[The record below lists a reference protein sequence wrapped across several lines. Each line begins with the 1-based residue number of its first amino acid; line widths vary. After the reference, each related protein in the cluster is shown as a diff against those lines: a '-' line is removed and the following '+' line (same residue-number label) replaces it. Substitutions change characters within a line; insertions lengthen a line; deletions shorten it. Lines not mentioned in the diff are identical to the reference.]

1 MTTMTIDTLELYRR
15 ATDEFA
21 ARIRLV
27 GARWEAS
34 TPCTDWDV
42 RELVRHVVEEE
53 LWAPPLFAGRTIT
66 DVGDSLSGDALGED
80 PVHAFEEASAA
91 AVQAVR
97 APGAMERTVHLSFG
111 DFPGSEYAMQLAA
124 DHLIHAWDLAR
135 GIDADPTLDP
145 ESVAAVRAW
154 FTDREDAYRSGGAIG
169 PRVSLPDGASRQD
182 ELLAMFGRTP

>member
-1 MTTMTIDTLELYRR
+1 MTTMTIDTVELYRR

-27 GARWEAS
+27 GGRWTAA

-53 LWAPPLFAGRTIT
+53 LWAPPLFAGRTIA
-66 DVGDSLSGDALGED
+66 DVGDSLSGDLLGDD
-80 PVHAFEEASAA
+80 PVGAFENASAA
-91 AVQAVR
+91 AVEAVR
-97 APGAMERTVHLSFG
+97 GPGAMERTVHLSFG
-111 DFPGSEYAMQLAA
+111 DVPGNEYAMQLAA

-135 GIDADPTLDP
+135 GVGADPTLDA

-154 FTDREDAYRSGGAIG
+154 FADREDAYRSGGAIG
-169 PRVSLPDGASRQD
+169 PRVSLPDGASAQD
-182 ELLAMFGRTP
+182 ELLALFGRTP